1 MSSPG
6 TIDVTRG
13 AHVESRLL
21 GRIRGGRPGPTLIC
35 IGGIHGNE
43 PAGVYAIRRV
53 LDALADGADAVSGDL
68 VALAGNVA
76 ALAMGRRFVDRDLN
90 RAWTGARIEAL
101 RAPGNV
107 PECVEDREQMELLD
121 EIEAIVDDARGPVFA
136 LDLHTTSGPGGVFS
150 VFSDALPHRAFAGSF
165 PVPMIFGLEEQVD
178 GTLVNLLSEHGL
190 VAITVETGQHT
201 EPAAVDRAE
210 SAIWV
215 GIVAAGLLPDNLVP
229 QVGEAR
235 RRLRRDTGH
244 LPRALEVRY
253 RRQMV
258 EGDGFA
264 MEPGYSNFQKVERG
278 ETIARDN
285 DGLVVAGEDARLLM
299 PLYQE
304 QGDDGFFLVREFRH
318 FWMHASYVLRRAGA
332 ARYAHWLPGVRR
344 VPDTDDELVADKRIA
359 RLFAR
364 QLFHLL
370 GFRQLEDAG
379 STILFRRRPFD
390 EARYLASPPVPN
402 ALEPSHVTDSG
413 RSR

>member
-1 MSSPG
+1 
-6 TIDVTRG
+6 
-13 AHVESRLL
+13 
-21 GRIRGGRPGPTLIC
+21 
-35 IGGIHGNE
+35 
-43 PAGVYAIRRV
+43 
-53 LDALADGADAVSGDL
+53 
-68 VALAGNVA
+68 
-76 ALAMGRRFVDRDLN
+76 
-90 RAWTGARIEAL
+90 
-101 RAPGNV
+101 
-107 PECVEDREQMELLD
+107 MELLD

-210 SAIWV
+210 AAIWV
-215 GIVAAGLLPDNLVP
+215 GIVAAGLLPDDLVP

-253 RRQMV
+253 RRKMV

-264 MEPGYSNFQKVERG
+264 MEPGYSNFQWVERG

-318 FWMHASYVLRRAGA
+318 FWMHASYILRRAGA
-332 ARYAHWLPGVRR
+332 SRYAHWLPGVRR

-364 QLFHLL
+364 HLFHLL

-379 STILFRRRPFD
+379 STIVFRRRPFD
-390 EARYLASPPVPN
+390 EARYLASPPLPN
-402 ALEPSHVTDSG
+402 ALEPSHVTDSR

>member
-1 MSSPG
+1 
-6 TIDVTRG
+6 
-13 AHVESRLL
+13 
-21 GRIRGGRPGPTLIC
+21 
-35 IGGIHGNE
+35 
-43 PAGVYAIRRV
+43 
-53 LDALADGADAVSGDL
+53 VSGDL
-68 VALAGNVA
+68 VALAGNVS

-90 RAWTGARIEAL
+90 RAWTTARIEAL
-101 RAPGNV
+101 RAQVPV

-210 SAIWV
+210 AAIWV
-215 GIVAAGLLPDNLVP
+215 GIVAAGLLPDDLVP

-318 FWMHASYVLRRAGA
+318 FWMHASYILRRAGA
-332 ARYAHWLPGVRR
+332 SRHAHWLPGVRR

-364 QLFHLL
+364 HLFHLL
-370 GFRQLEDAG
+370 GFRQIEDAG
-379 STILFRRRPFD
+379 STIVFRRRPFD

-402 ALEPSHVTDSG
+402 ALEPSDVTDSG